1 MLHKAEEAVSSRPYI
16 GELRRRLLLWHGVAR
31 LRVTAR
37 RGGTAAG
44 GWKGS
49 RISRRGTWAGG
60 TFGALSGGSPGTTL
74 AGRCWSWWTGAGS
87 LTSRD
92 TSNCTS
98 GTRRWVGVLAQAQ
111 DPGRP
116 RAVSWAA
123 ATRRSSRTL
132 PWCSE
137 DCIYLATLG
146 RCSMR
151 VPAEEPCGRS
161 RPPTTTWVE
170 LRRLSQISCIRRR
183 LRFGMR
189 GNTLGSGRAVR
200 ESECGTRS

>member
-1 MLHKAEEAVSSRPYI
+1 MEKAFLLRPLPPERAYWAGRPIETTAEMLHKAEEAVSGRPYI
-16 GELRRRLLLWHGVAR
+16 GELRRRLLLWHGVARPR

-60 TFGALSGGSPGTTL
+60 TFGALSGGSPGTKL

-98 GTRRWVGVLAQAQ
+98 GTRRWVGVLALAQ

-116 RAVSWAA
+116 RAVPGPLQCGVL
-123 ATRRSSRTL
+123 R
-132 PWCSE
+132 
-137 DCIYLATLG
+137 G
-146 RCSMR
+146 RY
-151 VPAEEPCGRS
+151 
-161 RPPTTTWVE
+161 
-170 LRRLSQISCIRRR
+170 
-183 LRFGMR
+183 R
-189 GNTLGSGRAVR
+189 GAVR
-200 ESECGTRS
+200 TASTWRHWADARCVSQRRNHAVDHVPHDDLG